1 MPSLAHTKSLTL
13 STLRVSQYTILPAR
27 SNQSLQTD
35 PPREHVARTKPI
47 TTMRVTKSTK
57 CIFSFSNSDMLCSCR
72 SATKHAV
79 THAAMHAAIH
89 AAMYAA
95 MPA

>member
-1 MPSLAHTKSLTL
+1 MCLVTVTDRVRAVLTL
-13 STLRVSQYTILPAR
+13 T
-27 SNQSLQTD
+27 
-35 PPREHVARTKPI
+35 TKPI

-57 CIFSFSNSDMLCSCR
+57 SIFSFSNSDMLCSCR
-72 SATKHAV
+72 SATRHAV